1 MRQFRP
7 LRVMRFDMRSFA
19 VAAALVGTA
28 VTAPSSAAAADVAAC
43 RDIPDDTARLRCY
56 DRLANRAAPPTGESA
71 ASDRPAMQA
80 IAAASDGTI
89 RGTGLTPLDR
99 HWEIGPEAKRGTF
112 EFRAH
117 RSTYLLPIRVSNP
130 VGETPTSPAPG
141 RTVAGPLD
149 WNRNEVK
156 FQLSF
161 KVKVLEDLFDRRADL
176 WFGYTQQ
183 SNWQLYNNKRS
194 APFRETNYEPEAML
208 VFRTDYDVFG
218 LKARFVN
225 LGLVHQSNGQSNP
238 FSRSWNRLYAQAGF
252 ERGNFALLVRP
263 WIRIP
268 EGGGNDDN
276 PDIREFV
283 GRGDVVALYKTDSQ
297 HVHSLLLRN
306 NLQVSGNKGAVQYD
320 WAFPLYR
327 PADGKV
333 RFRGHLQ
340 VFSGY
345 GESLIDYN
353 FRQTTIGFGISLS
366 EPL

>member
-1 MRQFRP
+1 MRFRVRLRP
-7 LRVMRFDMRSFA
+7 LAVAVTLIVSALVAAQSA
-19 VAAALVGTA
+19 VAADL
-28 VTAPSSAAAADVAAC
+28 AAC
-43 RDIPDDTARLRCY
+43 RDESIDAERLRCY
-56 DRLANRAAPPTGESA
+56 DRLANRAAPA
-71 ASDRPAMQA
+71 AGHAAAPERPAMQA
-80 IAAASDGTI
+80 IAAAPEGTV
-89 RGTGLTPLDR
+89 RGAGLTPLER
-99 HWEIGPEAKRGTF
+99 HWEIGPDAKRGTF

-149 WNRNEVK
+149 WNSNEVK

-161 KVKVLEDLFDRRADL
+161 KVKVFEDLFDRRADL

-225 LGLVHQSNGQSNP
+225 LGFVHQSNGQSNP
-238 FSRSWNRLYAQAGF
+238 FSRSWNRLYAQVGL

-297 HVHSLLLRN
+297 HVHSLLVRN

-353 FRQTTIGFGISLS
+353 FRQTSIGFGISLS